1 MGFIL
6 GYIYIFIGFFNI
18 IFRIVI
24 LFGFIDMESVFF
36 GVMYLLIVVVL
47 LFEVSYVVG
56 LVGFFK

>member
-36 GVMYLLIVVVL
+36 GVLYLLIVVV
-47 LFEVSYVVG
+47 FFFGVNYVIGIIVF
-56 LVGFFK
+56 LK